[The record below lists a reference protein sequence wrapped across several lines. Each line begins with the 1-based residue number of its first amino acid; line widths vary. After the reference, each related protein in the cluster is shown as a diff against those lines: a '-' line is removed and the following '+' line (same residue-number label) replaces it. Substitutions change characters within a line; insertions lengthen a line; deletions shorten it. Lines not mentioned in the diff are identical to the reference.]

1 MYSWNNKVEIQINSE
16 KSPFLF
22 FCILIWTLNN
32 FQWWFIKGAVVETN
46 RMALNGTLKTLPPK
60 KQKKQKTKLMKHS
73 SVIQQRRSC
82 SKLRTQ
88 QMGGSRIPPE
98 WRPNGS
104 SKFRASAQLQWCS
117 SSTSSSL
124 MIAQY
129 TTSFPYLTPLYS
141 LWVHFVLLWL
151 LVSLVGLFFFFFK
164 PFVSSYL

>member
-1 MYSWNNKVEIQINSE
+1 MWASDLLYTNKMYSWNNKVEIQINSE

-98 WRPNGS
+98 WGPNGS

-117 SSTSSSL
+117 SSTLKFKFNDRTIHNFLSL
-124 MIAQY
+124 LN
-129 TTSFPYLTPLYS
+129 TTLFS
-141 LWVHFVLLWL
+141 L
-151 LVSLVGLFFFFFK
+151 S
-164 PFVSSYL
+164 